1 MRNASQGVGFH
12 RVERLRKQKTQLHC
26 SHTVGP
32 FPHRKTRET
41 SCSPATVW
49 LAHAMYYVGLLS
61 AVPSKRRQ
69 RHKTNSSDV
78 RPFPHVE
85 FNLFEF
91 NFFSKKSFSS
101 TNPKNIKLVENVMQ
115 LPEKCE
121 TKCSFRKRWFVV
133 EKQQNVIVKTSCTS
147 RRKRPYTKTTPNSF
161 AVA

>member
-1 MRNASQGVGFH
+1 MRDASQGVGFH

-61 AVPSKRRQ
+61 AVPSKGGSGT
-69 RHKTNSSDV
+69 KTNSSDV

-91 NFFSKKSFSS
+91 NFFSKNHSLPQIPKTSNSS
-101 TNPKNIKLVENVMQ
+101 
-115 LPEKCE
+115 
-121 TKCSFRKRWFVV
+121 
-133 EKQQNVIVKTSCTS
+133 KTSCS
-147 RRKRPYTKTTPNSF
+147 FQKNAKRSAASENVGLLLKNSKTLL
-161 AVA
+161 